1 MLLEPVLEALAQ
13 ADRIVDGTLGDGG
26 HAAALLARGATVLG
40 IDRDPDAV
48 AIARRRLPDA
58 ALTILEAPYASAEAV
73 AAVAAFR
80 PDGILLDLGVS
91 SRQLDEDARG
101 FSFRPGAELDMR
113 MGKDG
118 PTGAELLNTA
128 SEAELARWFRDWGD
142 ERRSAR
148 LAREIVRR
156 RDRAP
161 FAASDDL
168 VNAIRG
174 ALGPTSG
181 PGDFARLFQAIRI
194 AVNEELEGLAAAL
207 PAFRDALQPGG
218 VLAVISY
225 HSGEDRITKQAFH
238 GWSRSCLCPPRQPVC
253 TCRGV
258 ALGQARPRRAIVA
271 DDAEVAV
278 NPRARS
284 ARLRLFRKADDV
296 QGAVLDSAVAGDL
309 PGGGAGGLKP
319 PA

>member
-1 MLLEPVLEALAQ
+1 M
-13 ADRIVDGTLGDGG
+13 DGTLGDGG
-26 HAAALLARGATVLG
+26 HTAAFLARGAQVLG

-48 AIARRRLPDA
+48 AIARRRLPDP
-58 ALTILEAPYASAEAV
+58 ALTILQAPYASAEAL

-80 PDGILLDLGVS
+80 PDAILLDLGVS

-101 FSFRPGAELDMR
+101 FSFRPGADLDMR

-118 PTGAELLNTA
+118 PTGADLLNTA

-148 LAREIVRR
+148 LAREVIRR
-156 RDRAP
+156 RERAP
-161 FAASDDL
+161 FATSDDF

-174 ALGPTSG
+174 VLGPSSG
-181 PGDFARLFQAIRI
+181 PGDFARLFQAVRI

-207 PAFRDALQPGG
+207 PAFRDALPPGG

-225 HSGEDRITKQAFH
+225 HSGEDRLAKQAFH
-238 GWSRSCLCPPRQPVC
+238 GWSRRCICPPEQPVC
-253 TCRGV
+253 TCRGR
-258 ALGQARPRRAIVA
+258 ALGEAVPRRAVVA
-271 DDAEVAV
+271 GEAEVAA

-284 ARLRLFRKADDV
+284 ARLRFFRKADDA
-296 QGAVLDSAVAGDL
+296 QGAVLDSAVAGPL
-309 PGGGAGGLKP
+309 PGGGAGSLGT